1 MEAGTSLAGL
11 SSALDPSTAAAP
23 ELPARV
29 RAALERTT
37 KELFGARTADGHWE
51 GEISSS
57 ALSTATAVIALAV
70 AQRESQP
77 QSPPSNPISNGLDW
91 LAKKVNADG
100 GWGDT
105 IHSLSNI
112 STTAL
117 CWAAFGAVPDADER
131 YQNIVNRA
139 EQWLDQKSGQHSS
152 PLDPSHSSLVT
163 AIVARYGKDRTFSA
177 PILTACAHYDS
188 RRSLNLLKKA
198 AEEQRTGFRWYR
210 E

>member
-1 MEAGTSLAGL
+1 MEAGTSLTGP
-11 SSALDPSTAAAP
+11 SSAPDPSTASAP
-23 ELPARV
+23 DLPARV
-29 RAALERTT
+29 RAALERATR
-37 KELFGARTADGHWE
+37 ELLGARTPDGHWE
-51 GEISSS
+51 GELSSS

-117 CWAAFGAVPDADER
+117 CWAAFGAVPDADEQ
-131 YQNIVNRA
+131 YQNVVSRA
-139 EQWLDQKSGQHSS
+139 KQWLDQNSGDRPCPSDTGKS
-152 PLDPSHSSLVT
+152 
-163 AIVARYGKDRTFSA
+163 
-177 PILTACAHYDS
+177 
-188 RRSLNLLKKA
+188 
-198 AEEQRTGFRWYR
+198 
-210 E
+210 